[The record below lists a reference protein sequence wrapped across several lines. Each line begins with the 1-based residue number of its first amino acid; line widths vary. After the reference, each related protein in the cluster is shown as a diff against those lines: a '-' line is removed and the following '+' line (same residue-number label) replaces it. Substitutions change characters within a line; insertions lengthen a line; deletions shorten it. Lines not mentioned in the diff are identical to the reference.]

1 MLMMRRRRIEEPPS
15 KLAIW
20 SRRIAI
26 FSLPVV
32 LLAVIIVRSGFL
44 EIVPGLATLG
54 GALFLAVIA
63 VVVAFGALVV
73 IWREGLE
80 GVGFAMTALAI
91 GLLILA
97 YPAYLAVLGYRLPAI
112 YDVSTDPLDPPRFEA
127 VARLRSRDANPVAY
141 PGLHAADLQRAAY
154 RDIEP
159 LMVSATPQETYE
171 AALAL
176 MTKRKWRVVD
186 ARQPQGKRRDGHIEA
201 VARTPIMGFR
211 DDVVVRIHP
220 AEDGTRVDMR
230 SASRYGRH
238 DFGTNASR
246 IRGFLEDVDDATSN
260 EERKKQTPKAAK
272 GTKSQ
277 GKKAHAPA
285 RR

>member
-112 YDVSTDPLDPPRFEA
+112 YDLSTDPLDPPRFEA
-127 VARLRSRDANPVAY
+127 IARLRSRDANPVAY
-141 PGLHAADLQRAAY
+141 PRLHAADLQRAAY

-176 MTKRKWRVVD
+176 MSKRKWRVVD

-201 VARTPIMGFR
+201 VARTLIMGFR

-230 SASRYGRH
+230 SASRYGHH

-272 GTKSQ
+272 ATKSQ

>member
-127 VARLRSRDANPVAY
+127 IARLRSRDANPVAY

-201 VARTPIMGFR
+201 VARTLIMGFR

-230 SASRYGRH
+230 SASRYGHH

-272 GTKSQ
+272 ATKSQ

>member
-1 MLMMRRRRIEEPPS
+1 MLMMRHRRVEEAPS

-20 SRRIAI
+20 SRAIAI

-44 EIVPGLATLG
+44 EIVPGLAILG

-63 VVVAFGALVV
+63 VVVALGALVI

-80 GVGFAMTALAI
+80 GAGFAMTALSI
-91 GLLILA
+91 GFLILA
-97 YPAYLAVLGYRLPAI
+97 YPAYFAVLGYRLPAI
-112 YDVSTDPLDPPRFEA
+112 YDVSSDPVDPPRFEA
-127 VARLRSRDANPVAY
+127 VARLRSRDANPIAY
-141 PGLHAADLQRAAY
+141 PGARAANLQRAAY
-154 RDIEP
+154 RDVEP
-159 LMVSATPQETYE
+159 LMLGATPQETYD
-171 AALAL
+171 AVLAL

-211 DDVVVRIHP
+211 DDVVVRIHA
-220 AEDGTRVDMR
+220 AEDETRVDMR
-230 SASRYGRH
+230 SASRFGHH

-246 IRGFLEDVDDATSN
+246 IRSFLEDLDEATSN
-260 EERKKQTPKAAK
+260 EERKKQTQKAAK
-272 GTKSQ
+272 STKPQ
-277 GKKAHAPA
+277 VKKAHAPA

>member
-127 VARLRSRDANPVAY
+127 IARLRSRDANPIAY

-154 RDIEP
+154 REIEP

-201 VARTPIMGFR
+201 VARTLIMGFR

-230 SASRYGRH
+230 SASRYGHH

-272 GTKSQ
+272 ATKSQ